1 MIGIHTVVNF
11 PIRFCNLKHGETN
24 EHKVPQNISCIWLH
38 KDLYVITPRIPFHN
52 IPSSHRSIPA
62 LSISA
67 DNLAPYFTGKNIHM
81 KILFPLNMY
90 LQPQSFLS
98 EEKKLTLQLY
108 FLPPMSSAL
117 TICAFPS
124 TSKHTLQKTKPKTFP
139 YTHVVLADSISQ
151 IVLSFLCTFLLSSQ
165 PLHIA
170 GPWLHLKHSTFIHKN
185 LLGWFYSVS

>member
-1 MIGIHTVVNF
+1 MT
-11 PIRFCNLKHGETN
+11 PQRSLCNN
-24 EHKVPQNISCIWLH
+24 PQNTFSKYPILTPLHSC
-38 KDLYVITPRIPFHN
+38 
-52 IPSSHRSIPA
+52 
-62 LSISA
+62 
-67 DNLAPYFTGKNIHM
+67 
-81 KILFPLNMY
+81 PLN
-90 LQPQSFLS
+90 LGWQSCSILHWEKHSYENSFSTKYVSTASVLPVRR
-98 EEKKLTLQLY
+98 KKLTLQLY